1 MSPSLT
7 LSSGFA
13 AALFCYLTGCAL
25 GYLLRGRTPPF
36 SRLNREDFSE
46 RQLRVEVRD
55 LISKII
61 LDALERDEVP
71 ALSRVLQQCPDHL
84 RSGKSWDI
92 WTGESPKML
101 KSMLPED
108 S

>member
-1 MSPSLT
+1 MLPSLT
-7 LSSGFA
+7 LPSGFA
-13 AALFCYLTGCAL
+13 AALFCYFMGCAL
-25 GYLLRGRTPPF
+25 GHCLSGTTLPF
-36 SRLNREDFSE
+36 SRLNREDFSDK
-46 RQLRVEVRD
+46 QLRGEVRD

-71 ALSRVLQQCPDHL
+71 ALARVIQQCPEHL

-92 WTGESPKML
+92 WAGESPKML

-108 S
+108 L

>member
-1 MSPSLT
+1 MSASLT
-7 LSSGFA
+7 LPSGFA
-13 AALFCYLTGCAL
+13 AALFCYLMGCTL
-25 GYLLRGRTPPF
+25 GYLLRGTIPPF
-36 SRLNREDFSE
+36 SRLNRKDFSE
-46 RQLRVEVRD
+46 RQLRGEVRD

-71 ALSRVLQQCPDHL
+71 ALSRVIQQCPEHL

-108 S
+108 L

>member
-7 LSSGFA
+7 LPGGFT
-13 AALFCYLTGCAL
+13 AALFCYLMGCGL
-25 GYLLRGRTPPF
+25 GYWLSGTTMTF
-36 SRLNREDFSE
+36 SRLNREDFSDK
-46 RQLRVEVRD
+46 QLRVEVRD

-71 ALSRVLQQCPDHL
+71 ALSRVIQQCPDHL
-84 RSGKSWDI
+84 RSGKSWKI
-92 WTGESPKML
+92 WTGESLKML

-108 S
+108 L

>member
-7 LSSGFA
+7 LTGGFVT
-13 AALFCYLTGCAL
+13 ALFCYAIGCIL
-25 GYLLRGRTPPF
+25 GYLLSDPATSF
-36 SRLNREDFSE
+36 SRFSREDFSE

-61 LDALERDEVP
+61 LDALERDEAP
-71 ALSRVLQQCPDHL
+71 ALSKVIQQCPEHF

-92 WTGESPKML
+92 WIGETPKILM
-101 KSMLPED
+101 SMLPED
-108 S
+108 L